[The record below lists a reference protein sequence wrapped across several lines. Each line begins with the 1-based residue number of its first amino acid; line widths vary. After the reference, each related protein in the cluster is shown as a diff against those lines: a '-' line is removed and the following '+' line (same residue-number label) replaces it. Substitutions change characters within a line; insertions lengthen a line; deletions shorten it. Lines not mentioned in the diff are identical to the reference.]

1 MRFTRA
7 RNLLVVTTLFF
18 LTLVPGVSAQKDPG
32 NWLRVVTE
40 TEYVIEVDRTS
51 LVLEAKG
58 IIHARF
64 RTSLLTQETVP
75 GKPSLSFRFR
85 IDQIQ
90 FDLKNIRY
98 RVTETT
104 FLNANSE
111 KVFALAANND
121 NDWKPMVGEAAFKL
135 RKAALQLAPFG
146 SWNISSYRFPLGGLP
161 SESDPPEIKS
171 LIGSKIL
178 ILPLEPVN
186 GPTIC
191 SVHDF
196 EAFAVNNEDS
206 TRLFGSSLNELK
218 ISSDKVQGI
227 RFKCTVPNAG
237 PKEAVMLLLAP
248 NKALILWDG
257 VFLDA
262 ERPGNVFLP

>member
-1 MRFTRA
+1 MKHLRLIGYLI
-7 RNLLVVTTLFF
+7 LLAFAMCSPVVF
-18 LTLVPGVSAQKDPG
+18 AQKATEQ
-32 NWLRVVTE
+32 WLRVITNDESV
-40 TEYVIEVDRTS
+40 VEVDRTS

-64 RTSLLTQETVP
+64 RTSLLTQEAVP
-75 GKPSLSFRFR
+75 GKSGLFFRSR

-98 RVTETT
+98 RVTHTT
-104 FLNANSE
+104 FLNANAE
-111 KVFALAANND
+111 QIFALTANND
-121 NDWKPMVGEAAFKL
+121 KDWKPMAGDAAFKF

-146 SWNISSYRFPLGGLP
+146 SWDILSYRFPLGGLP
-161 SESDPPEIKS
+161 PDTDPPEIKS
-171 LIGSKIL
+171 LVGSKIWL
-178 ILPLEPVN
+178 LPLEPVN

-191 SVHDF
+191 SVQDF
-196 EAFAVNNEDS
+196 DPFDVNNEDS
-206 TRLFGSSLNELK
+206 AKHFGSSLTALK
-218 ISSDKVQGI
+218 ISLDNVQAI
-227 RFKCTVPNAG
+227 RFKCTVPASE

-248 NKALILWDG
+248 NKASILWDG